1 VQNFPSTQ
9 VDTLEYLN
17 LRVGVEND
25 VWALYFVASNLL
37 NDIEAV
43 SIGANPLQQFINA
56 GGALDAPLISTNVN
70 RPRTLGVNL
79 TLRY

>member
-9 VDTLEYLN
+9 IDTLEYIN
-17 LRVGVEND
+17 LHVGVGND
-25 VWALYFVASNLL
+25 VWALTFAASNLL

-56 GGALDAPLISTNVN
+56 DGTLDAPVISTNVN

-79 TLRY
+79 TVRY